1 MNKPDRLSPETRPGE
16 RSGLTRRAFMQR
28 AAALGLTAAAAS
40 SLWQGTAKAA
50 PTKGGHAVIGCHG
63 AQTTDS
69 FDPATVPDMYISV
82 TRTAVYSTLVEVRP
96 DGVLSPLLAESY
108 EATPDA
114 KQWRFKLR
122 KDVTFHN
129 GKTVTPDDV
138 IATMQLHLNP
148 DTKSPMSSVL
158 AGVEKVSK
166 DGDWAVFDLSSGNAD
181 FPVLAAEYMLSI
193 LPSEE
198 GVASWREGQGTGAYK
213 LEHLDPGVSA
223 KLVRNPDYY
232 MADRGNFETIEMLA
246 INDKVART
254 NALLTGEIHA
264 ATQVPPVLIKRLENV
279 PTIELDMR
287 TTGDFYTYDMLMTGA
302 PFSDNNV
309 RMALKH
315 AIDRDQ
321 FVAIALAG
329 FGVVGNDH
337 PLGPFYEYHP
347 ASLEQRSFDPDKAK
361 HYMKKAGLSSLKVP
375 IHSGQNTFPRALDG
389 AVLISEA
396 AKKAG
401 IEVEVVQEPDDG
413 YGANIWGK
421 KPWFASHWTSRAA
434 ADAILTAAFLGGQPW
449 NVTGFDNDRFNKLT
463 VEARTVLD
471 KKKRAEIYADIARI
485 MRDEGASAIVAHPQ
499 AIDAV
504 SSKIQRDDGTTALTN
519 LASRKALEFWSF
531 KS

>member
-1 MNKPDRLSPETRPGE
+1 MSKPIHAANRQLLGS
-16 RSGLTRRAFMQR
+16 SHALTRRAFMER
-28 AAALGLTAAAAS
+28 AAALGLTAAAAN
-40 SLWQGTAKAA
+40 SLWPGAAKAA
-50 PTKGGHAVIGCHG
+50 PNKGGHAIIGCHG

-69 FDPATVPDMYISV
+69 FDPASVPDMYISV
-82 TRTAVYSTLVEVRP
+82 TRTAIFSTLVEVRP

-108 EATPDA
+108 EASPDA

-122 KDVTFHN
+122 KGVTFHN

-158 AGVEKVSK
+158 ADVERVSK
-166 DGDWAVFDLSSGNAD
+166 DGDWVVFDLSTGNAD

-198 GVASWREGQGTGAYK
+198 GVATWQEGQGTGAYR
-213 LEHLDPGVSA
+213 LENFDPGVSA
-223 KLVRNPDYY
+223 KLVRNPDYF
-232 MADRGNFETIEMLA
+232 MADRGNFDSIEMLA

-254 NALLTGEIHA
+254 NALMTGEIHV
-264 ATQVPPVLIKRLENV
+264 ATQVPPVLIKRLEKV
-279 PTIELDMR
+279 PSIALDMR

-315 AIDRDQ
+315 AIDRQQ
-321 FVAIALAG
+321 FVDIALAG

-347 ASLEQRSFDPDKAK
+347 TDLPQRDFDPDKAK
-361 HYMKKAGLSSLKVP
+361 HYVKKAGLSSLKVP

-389 AVLISEA
+389 AVLISES

-449 NVTGFDNDRFNKLT
+449 NVTGFDNERFNKLT
-463 VEARTVLD
+463 LEARTVLD
-471 KKKRAEIYADIARI
+471 KDKRA
-485 MRDEGASAIVAHPQ
+485 RDLRRDRAHH
-499 AIDAV
+499 A
-504 SSKIQRDDGTTALTN
+504 
-519 LASRKALEFWSF
+519 
-531 KS
+531 